1 MTAPRHSSR
10 AGSAAPSTPSRAG
23 RSKPSGGTSP
33 WSASTGRRCSTA
45 TCCASCTTTSRAT
58 NGSWNGST
66 TEHLDERCRSRASPA
81 GGRPPEARLMRAPYV
96 ELHCHS
102 NFSFLDGGSHPA
114 ELAARAAELEM
125 PALAITDRGGVY
137 GAVKFLQACRKLGV
151 KPLIGTA
158 LEVDG
163 QETVVIARN
172 LRGYSNLC
180 RLLSLAHADQPKGEA
195 RATLTRVAEHKGDLF
210 YLSATDDER
219 RLRELQEALG
229 NESVFSELHHHL
241 RPEDPWVLEGRA
253 SMAKR
258 CGAAVVATN
267 QVHYH
272 VPERRRLHDVLVAIR
287 HRTTLDGARPHL
299 FPNAEHH
306 LKAGDEMRPLFK
318 GHAEALAAP
327 WDIAQECA
335 VELDFRKVRFPGYP
349 VPAGETP
356 FSFLYKLCFEGVR
369 ERYRPITPE
378 VARRLQRELEVIEK
392 TGLAE
397 FFLINWDLMRFAR
410 EHGVPGQGRGSAADS
425 IVAYVLGITRV
436 DPIEHNLLFER
447 FLHEEMTSTPD
458 IDIDFSTK
466 HREQVIQYVYDK
478 YGWERTGMVCNV
490 VTFQPRMAI
499 RQVGKALGFSAELLD
514 RLAKGVDRWPA
525 PGEMLTPPG
534 NPTEGVEDSMTGAMP
549 PPADMRP
556 QSWQQFLELCRE
568 VIEFPR
574 HLSIHVGGMLVT
586 GEPLVDI
593 VPVEPATMEG
603 RRVVQF
609 NKDDVEDLGLIKV
622 DLLGLRTL
630 SVVAETLDLIQDT
643 TGTRPDLD
651 RLPLDDPKVFEMCSE
666 ADTIGVFQIESRAQ
680 MQTLPRTRPQSFND
694 LVVEVAIIR
703 PGPIQGNAVHP
714 YIRRKQGREPVIY
727 AHPLL
732 EPVLKDTLG
741 VILYQEQIIEIA
753 MRVAG
758 MTPSQADGFRRA
770 MTRHLN
776 RVEMSSLEGDF
787 INGCLANSVPREV
800 ADQLFAAVQ
809 GFAVYGFCRSHA
821 AAFARTTY
829 ETAWLKL
836 NYPVEFGCGL
846 LNHQPMGFYHP
857 SVLVEDLKR
866 HGVKVLPVDVNRSY
880 ARCLPEP
887 LALSPTKPQLAEGP
901 PSSTRPSLPRRPTEI
916 SVSVA
921 STQAVKAQA
930 AMTHAMRI
938 GLNYVRDLGED
949 GRNAIVAERRR
960 AGPYSSFDDFLNRLR
975 GGPIGPRAVRNLVMV
990 GAFDA
995 LRQPRRKLLWGW
1007 QERWHGHGLRRGLG
1021 TQAELRLNGTAP
1033 DLPAVDEFDA
1043 NQLEYRIS
1051 DLSTGHHLIHF
1062 CRDRL
1067 RAMGALESNQLP
1079 SIPDRH
1085 RVRVA
1090 GLVITRQAPSTAKK
1104 IRFFTLEDE
1113 FGQVNVTIKPDV
1125 YDRYRHI
1132 ANRQPILIIDGVMQ
1146 RQDGVWSVLAS
1157 HIEALRGVPRP
1168 QQRSHDYR

>member
-1 MTAPRHSSR
+1 MP
-10 AGSAAPSTPSRAG
+10 
-23 RSKPSGGTSP
+23 
-33 WSASTGRRCSTA
+33 
-45 TCCASCTTTSRAT
+45 
-58 NGSWNGST
+58 
-66 TEHLDERCRSRASPA
+66 
-81 GGRPPEARLMRAPYV
+81 APYV

-114 ELAARAAELEM
+114 ELAMRAAELEM

-137 GAVKFLQACRKLGV
+137 GAVRFLQASRKLGV
-151 KPLIGTA
+151 KPIIGSS

-163 QETVVIARN
+163 EELILIARN

-180 RLLSLAHADQPKGEA
+180 RLLSFAHADQPKGEA
-195 RATLTRVAEHKGDLF
+195 RTTLAKVAEHRGDLF
-210 YLSATDDER
+210 YLSATDREP

-229 NESVFSELHHHL
+229 KESIFSELHHHL
-241 RPEDPWVLEGRA
+241 RPEDPWVLEGRVA
-253 SMAKR
+253 MAKR
-258 CGAAVVATN
+258 CRSGMVATN
-267 QVHYH
+267 EVHYH
-272 VPERRRLHDVLVAIR
+272 VRERRRLHDVLVATR
-287 HRTTLDGARPHL
+287 HHATLEEARPHL
-299 FPNAEHH
+299 FPNSEHH
-306 LKAGDEMRPLFK
+306 LKGGDEMRPLFK
-318 GHAEALAAP
+318 GHEEALATP
-327 WDIAQECA
+327 WDIAQECD
-335 VELDFRKVRFPGYP
+335 VDLNFRKVRFPGYP

-369 ERYRPITPE
+369 ERYRPITPA
-378 VARRLQRELEVIEK
+378 VARRLQHELEVIEK

-436 DPIEHNLLFER
+436 DPIAHNLLFER

-458 IDIDFSTK
+458 IDIDFSTE
-466 HREQVIQYVYDK
+466 HREQVIQYVYEK

-514 RLAKGVDRWPA
+514 RLAKGVDRWF
-525 PGEMLTPPG
+525 
-534 NPTEGVEDSMTGAMP
+534 TEDVADSMMEAVP
-549 PPADMRP
+549 PPDMRP

-574 HLSIHVGGMLVT
+574 HLSIHNGGMLVT

-593 VPVEPATMEG
+593 APVEPAAMEG

-609 NKDDVEDLGLIKV
+609 NKDDVEDLGLIKM
-622 DLLGLRTL
+622 DMLGLRTL
-630 SVVAETLDLIQDT
+630 SVVAECLELIKDA

-651 RLPLDDPKVFEMCSE
+651 QLPLTDPKVFEMCGA

-680 MQTLPRTRPQSFND
+680 MQTLPRTRPQTFND

-714 YIRRKQGREPVIY
+714 YIRRKQGREEVTY

-732 EPVLKDTLG
+732 EPILKDTLG

-753 MRVAG
+753 MHVAG
-758 MTPSQADGFRRA
+758 MAPGRADGFRRA

-776 RVEMSSLEGDF
+776 RVEMSTLEDEFVG
-787 INGCLANSVPREV
+787 GCLANGVPREV

-821 AAFARTTY
+821 AAFARTSY

-836 NYPVEFGCGL
+836 HHPVEFGCGL
-846 LNHQPMGFYHP
+846 LNNQPMGFYHP

-866 HGVKVLPVDVNRSY
+866 HGVKVVPVDINRSDI
-880 ARCLPEP
+880 RCLPE
-887 LALSPTKPQLAEGP
+887 LVSPGP
-901 PSSTRPSLPRRPTEI
+901 SY
-916 SVSVA
+916 
-921 STQAVKAQA
+921 
-930 AMTHAMRI
+930 AMRI
-938 GLNYVRDLGED
+938 GFNYVRDLGEE
-949 GRNAIVAERRR
+949 GRKAIVDERTRGEDYR
-960 AGPYSSFDDFLNRLR
+960 SFDDFLNRLR

-990 GAFDA
+990 GAFDQ
-995 LRQPRRKLLWGW
+995 LGRPRRELLWGW
-1007 QERWHGHGLRRGLG
+1007 QERWHGQGLRRDIDK
-1021 TQAELRLNGTAP
+1021 QSELHLNGTAP
-1033 DLPAVDEFDA
+1033 ELPRIDEFDA

-1067 RAMGALESNQLP
+1067 REMGAIESNKLP
-1079 SIPDRH
+1079 AIADRQK
-1085 RVRVA
+1085 VRVA
-1090 GLVITRQAPSTAKK
+1090 GLVITRQAPMTAKK

-1125 YDRYRHI
+1125 YERYRQV
-1132 ANRQPILIIDGVMQ
+1132 ANRQPILVIDGVMQ
-1146 RQDGVWSVLAS
+1146 RQDGVHSVLAS
-1157 HIEALRGVPRP
+1157 HIQALQGIHPP
-1168 QQRSHDYR
+1168 KPRSHDYR

>member
-1 MTAPRHSSR
+1 MA
-10 AGSAAPSTPSRAG
+10 
-23 RSKPSGGTSP
+23 
-33 WSASTGRRCSTA
+33 
-45 TCCASCTTTSRAT
+45 
-58 NGSWNGST
+58 
-66 TEHLDERCRSRASPA
+66 
-81 GGRPPEARLMRAPYV
+81 APYV

-114 ELAARAAELEM
+114 ELAVRAAELEM

-137 GAVKFLQACRKLGV
+137 GVVRFMQACRKVGV
-151 KPLIGTA
+151 KPIVGSA

-163 QETVVIARN
+163 DELILIARN
-172 LRGYSNLC
+172 LKGYSNLC
-180 RLLSLAHADQPKGEA
+180 RLLSHAHLDLPKGEA
-195 RATLTRVAEHKGDLF
+195 RATLARVALHRGDLF
-210 YLSATDDER
+210 YLSPTDSEP

-229 NESVFSELHHHL
+229 KVNVFSELHHHL
-241 RPEDPWVLEGRA
+241 GPEDPWVLEGRA
-253 SMAKR
+253 AMARR
-258 CGAAVVATN
+258 CGAGIVATN

-272 VPERRRLHDVLVAIR
+272 TPLRRRLHDVLVAIR
-287 HRTTLDGARPHL
+287 HRATLEEARPHL
-299 FPNAEHH
+299 FPNAEHR
-306 LKAGDEMRPLFK
+306 LKGGDEMRPLFK
-318 GHAEALAAP
+318 RHGEALATP
-327 WDIAQECA
+327 WEIAQQCDLS
-335 VELDFRKVRFPGYP
+335 LDFRRVRFPGYP

-356 FSFLYKLCFEGVR
+356 FSYLYKLCFEGVR
-369 ERYRPITPE
+369 ARYRPITPE
-378 VARRLQRELEVIEK
+378 VARRLQKELDVIEK

-410 EHGVPGQGRGSAADS
+410 ENGIPGQGRGSAADS

-458 IDIDFSTK
+458 IDIDFSTA

-514 RLAKGVDRWPA
+514 RLAKGVDRWF
-525 PGEMLTPPG
+525 
-534 NPTEGVEDSMTGAMP
+534 TEDVEDSMTGAVP
-549 PPADMRP
+549 PPDMRP
-556 QSWQQFLELCRE
+556 QSWRQFLDLCRE
-568 VIEFPR
+568 VQDFPR
-574 HLSIHVGGMLVT
+574 HLSIHNGGMLVT

-609 NKDDVEDLGLIKV
+609 NKDDVEDLGLIKM
-622 DLLGLRTL
+622 DMLGLRTL
-630 SVVAETLDLIQDT
+630 SVVAEALELIRER
-643 TGTRPDLD
+643 TGARPDLD
-651 RLPLDDPKVFEMCSE
+651 QLPLRDPEVFAMCSA

-680 MQTLPRTRPQSFND
+680 MQTLPRTRPNTFND

-714 YIRRKQGREPVIY
+714 YIRRKQGREEVAY

-732 EPVLKDTLG
+732 EPILKDTLG
-741 VILYQEQIIEIA
+741 VILYQEQILEIA
-753 MRVAG
+753 MSVAG

-776 RVEMSSLEGDF
+776 RVEMGSLEGDF
-787 INGCLANSVPREV
+787 IQGCLAKQVPREV
-800 ADQLFAAVQ
+800 ADQLFAAVK
-809 GFAVYGFCRSHA
+809 GFAEYGFCRSHA
-821 AAFARTTY
+821 AAFARTAY

-836 NYPVEFGCGL
+836 NHPVEFGCGL
-846 LNHQPMGFYHP
+846 LNNQPMGFYHP

-866 HGVKVLPVDVNRSY
+866 HGLTVLPVDVNRSGV
-880 ARCLPEP
+880 RCLPEP
-887 LALSPTKPQLAEGP
+887 LTEG
-901 PSSTRPSLPRRPTEI
+901 SSSGPVDRPTL
-916 SVSVA
+916 A
-921 STQAVKAQA
+921 Y
-930 AMTHAMRI
+930 AMRV
-938 GLNYVRDLGED
+938 GFNYVRDLGEE
-949 GRNAIVAERRR
+949 GREAVVAERASR
-960 AGPYSSFDDFLNRLR
+960 PYASFDDFLNRLR
-975 GGPIGPRAVRNLVMV
+975 GGPIGPRGVRHLIMV
-990 GAFDA
+990 GAFDR
-995 LRQPRRKLLWGW
+995 LGRPRRDLLWGW
-1007 QERWHGHGLRRGLG
+1007 QERWHGHGLRQGIDRQSELGLD
-1021 TQAELRLNGTAP
+1021 ATAP
-1033 DLPAVDEFDA
+1033 ELPPVDDFDA

-1067 RAMGALESNQLP
+1067 RELGAIESNRLP
-1079 SIPDRH
+1079 SIGDRQ

-1125 YDRYRHI
+1125 YERHRQV
-1132 ANRQPILIIDGVMQ
+1132 ANRQPILVIDGVMQ
-1146 RQDGVWSVLAS
+1146 RQDGVHSVLAT
-1157 HIEALRGVPRP
+1157 HIQALMGVPRP
-1168 QQRSHDYR
+1168 RQRSHDYR

>member
-1 MTAPRHSSR
+1 M
-10 AGSAAPSTPSRAG
+10 
-23 RSKPSGGTSP
+23 
-33 WSASTGRRCSTA
+33 
-45 TCCASCTTTSRAT
+45 
-58 NGSWNGST
+58 N
-66 TEHLDERCRSRASPA
+66 
-81 GGRPPEARLMRAPYV
+81 PYV

-114 ELAARAAELEM
+114 ELAFRAADLGM

-137 GAVKFLQACRKLGV
+137 GAVRFLQACHKVGV
-151 KPLIGTA
+151 KALIGTT

-163 QETVVIARN
+163 EDVVMIARN

-195 RATLTRVAEHKGDLF
+195 RATLATVAENRGDLF
-210 YLSATDDER
+210 YLSATDDET
-219 RLRELQEALG
+219 RLRRFQEALG
-229 NESVFSELHHHL
+229 TDDVFSELHHHL
-241 RPEDPWVLEGRA
+241 RSEDPWVLEGRA
-253 SMAKR
+253 AMAKR
-258 CGAAVVATN
+258 CGARVVATN

-272 VPERRRLHDVLVAIR
+272 AGERRRLHDVMVAIR
-287 HRTTLDGARPHL
+287 HRATLDEARQHL
-299 FPNAEHH
+299 FPNAEHY
-306 LKAGDEMRPLFK
+306 LKSGEQMRRLFK
-318 GHAEALAAP
+318 GHEEALAAP
-327 WDIAQECA
+327 WEIAQQCDL
-335 VELDFRKVRFPGYP
+335 ELDFRKVRFPGYP

-356 FSFLYKLCFEGVR
+356 FSFLYKLCFEGLR
-369 ERYRPITPE
+369 DRYRPITPE
-378 VARRLQRELEVIEK
+378 SARRLQHELEVIEK

-447 FLHEEMTSTPD
+447 FLHEEMTSMPD
-458 IDIDFSTK
+458 IDIDFSTE
-466 HREQVIQYVYDK
+466 HREQVIQYIYDK

-499 RQVGKALGFSAELLD
+499 RQVGKALGFSNELLD
-514 RLAKGVDRWPA
+514 RLAKGVDRWF
-525 PGEMLTPPG
+525 
-534 NPTEGVEDSMTGAMP
+534 TEEVEDSMTGAVP
-549 PPADMRP
+549 PPEMRP
-556 QSWQQFLELCRE
+556 KSWQQFLELCRE
-568 VIEFPR
+568 VIDFPR
-574 HLSIHVGGMLVT
+574 HLSIHNGGMLVT

-603 RRVVQF
+603 RRVIQF
-609 NKDDVEDLGLIKV
+609 NKDDVEDLGLIKM
-622 DLLGLRTL
+622 DMLGLRTL
-630 SVVAETLDLIQDT
+630 SVIAEALELIKDRE
-643 TGTRPDLD
+643 GVRPDLD
-651 RLPLDDPKVFEMCSE
+651 QLALNDPKVFEMCSA

-680 MQTLPRTRPQSFND
+680 MQTLPRTRPNSFND

-714 YIRRKQGREPVIY
+714 YINRKRGREPVTY
-727 AHPLL
+727 PHPLL
-732 EPVLKDTLG
+732 ERILKDTLG

-753 MRVAG
+753 MTVGG
-758 MTPSQADGFRRA
+758 MTPSGADGFRRA

-776 RVEMSSLEGDF
+776 HVEMSSLEGVF
-787 INGCLANSVPREV
+787 IEGCLANGVTREV

-821 AAFARTTY
+821 AAFARTAY

-836 NYPVEFGCGL
+836 NHAVEFGCGL
-846 LNHQPMGFYHP
+846 LNNQPMGFYHP

-866 HGVKVLPVDVNRSY
+866 HGVKVLPVDVNRSDI
-880 ARCLPEP
+880 RCLPEP
-887 LALSPTKPQLAEGP
+887 IDAAAAAAAPLPLAG
-901 PSSTRPSLPRRPTEI
+901 PSLLLADSLPQPAHQDRTYSDFETVGTLP
-916 SVSVA
+916 
-921 STQAVKAQA
+921 VKAEY
-930 AMTHAMRI
+930 AMRV
-938 GLNYVRDLGED
+938 GFNYVRDLGED
-949 GRNAIVAERRR
+949 GRKAIVAERESGAYR
-960 AGPYSSFDDFLNRLR
+960 SFDDFVDRLR

-995 LRQPRRKLLWGW
+995 LGQPRRELLWGW
-1007 QERWHGHGLRRGLG
+1007 QERWHGHGLRRGI
-1021 TQAELRLNGTAP
+1021 QSQSELRLNGTAP
-1033 DLPAVDEFDA
+1033 ILPELDDFDV

-1067 RAMGALESNQLP
+1067 EALGALESNRLP
-1079 SIPDRH
+1079 AIPNGRK
-1085 RVRVA
+1085 VRVA

-1125 YDRYRHI
+1125 YDRYRQV
-1132 ANRQPILIIDGVMQ
+1132 ANRQPILVIDGVMQ

-1157 HIEALRGVPRP
+1157 HIQALEGVPRP
-1168 QQRSHDYR
+1168 TQRSHDYR

>member
-1 MTAPRHSSR
+1 MP
-10 AGSAAPSTPSRAG
+10 
-23 RSKPSGGTSP
+23 
-33 WSASTGRRCSTA
+33 
-45 TCCASCTTTSRAT
+45 
-58 NGSWNGST
+58 
-66 TEHLDERCRSRASPA
+66 
-81 GGRPPEARLMRAPYV
+81 APYV
-96 ELHCHS
+96 ELHSHS
-102 NFSFLDGGSHPA
+102 NFSFLDGGSHPY
-114 ELAARAAELEM
+114 ELAMRAAELEM

-137 GAVKFLQACRKLGV
+137 GAVRHLQACRKLGV
-151 KPLIGTA
+151 KPIIGA
-158 LEVDG
+158 SLEVDG
-163 QETVVIARN
+163 EELILIARN

-180 RLLSLAHADQPKGEA
+180 RLLTLAHADQPKGEA
-195 RATLTRVAEHKGDLF
+195 RTTLDTVAEHRGELF
-210 YLSATDDER
+210 YLSPTDREQR
-219 RLRELQEALG
+219 MRELQGALG
-229 NESVFSELHHHL
+229 KENVFSELHHHR
-241 RPEDPWVLEGRA
+241 RPEDEWVLEGRA
-253 SMAKR
+253 AMARR
-258 CGAAVVATN
+258 CGAGVAATN
-267 QVHYH
+267 EVHYH
-272 VPERRRLHDVLVAIR
+272 VAERRRLHDVLVAIR
-287 HRTTLDGARPHL
+287 HRATLDEARAHL
-299 FPNAEHH
+299 FPNSEHH
-306 LKAGDEMRPLFK
+306 LKGGADLRPHFH
-318 GHAEALAAP
+318 GHAEALATP
-327 WDIAQECA
+327 WEIAQECD
-335 VELDFRKVRFPGYP
+335 VDLDFRKVRFPGYP

-369 ERYRPITPE
+369 DRYRPITPA
-378 VARRLQRELEVIEK
+378 VAQRLQRELEVIEK

-458 IDIDFSTK
+458 IDIDFSTE
-466 HREQVIQYVYDK
+466 HREQVIQYIYEK
-478 YGWERTGMVCNV
+478 YGWERTGMVCNI

-514 RLAKGVDRWPA
+514 RLAKGVDRWF
-525 PGEMLTPPG
+525 
-534 NPTEGVEDSMTGAMP
+534 TEDVEDSMTGAVP
-549 PPADMRP
+549 PPDMRP

-574 HLSIHVGGMLVT
+574 HLSIHNGGMLVT

-593 VPVEPATMEG
+593 APVEPATMEG

-609 NKDDVEDLGLIKV
+609 NKDDVEDLGLIKM
-622 DLLGLRTL
+622 DMLGLRTL
-630 SVVAETLDLIQDT
+630 SVVAEALELIKDT

-651 RLPLDDPKVFEMCSE
+651 QLPLNDPAVFEMCGE

-680 MQTLPRTRPQSFND
+680 MQTLPRTRPKTFND

-714 YIRRKQGREPVIY
+714 YIRRKQGREEVTY

-732 EPVLKDTLG
+732 EPILKDTLG

-753 MRVAG
+753 MYVAG
-758 MTPSQADGFRRA
+758 MKPGRADGFRRA

-776 RVEMSSLEGDF
+776 RVEMSSLEDEF
-787 INGCLANSVPREV
+787 IGGCLANEVPREV

-821 AAFARTTY
+821 AAFARTSY
-829 ETAWLKL
+829 ETAWMKL
-836 NYPVEFGCGL
+836 HHPVEFGCGL
-846 LNHQPMGFYHP
+846 LNNQPMGFYHP

-866 HGVKVLPVDVNRSY
+866 HGLKALPVDINLSDI
-880 ARCLPEP
+880 RCLPE
-887 LALSPTKPQLAEGP
+887 ALPEVAPGQFPATAGTRGIQRDMYPASAGTRGGSGSASATPQLAGGP
-901 PSSTRPSLPRRPTEI
+901 PFGSRPLPRLPTES
-916 SVSVA
+916 SVLTE
-921 STQAVKAQA
+921 STLPVKARY
-930 AMTHAMRI
+930 AMRI
-938 GLNYVRDLGED
+938 GLNYVRDLGEE
-949 GRNAIVAERRR
+949 GRKAIVEDRDRG
-960 AGPYSSFDDFLNRLR
+960 GPYLSFDDFINRMR

-995 LRQPRRKLLWGW
+995 LGQPRRELLWGW
-1007 QERWHGHGLRRGLG
+1007 QERWHGKGLRRGIDK
-1021 TQAELRLNGTAP
+1021 QSELRLNGTAP
-1033 DLPAVDEFDA
+1033 SLPDVDDFDA

-1067 RAMGALESNQLP
+1067 AAMGALESNKLP
-1079 SIPDRH
+1079 AIANNKQ
-1085 RVRVA
+1085 VRVA

-1125 YDRYRHI
+1125 YDRYRQV

-1146 RQDGVWSVLAS
+1146 RQDGVHSVLAS
-1157 HIEALRGVPRP
+1157 HIQALEGAPRP
-1168 QQRSHDYR
+1168 AQRSHDYR

>member
-1 MTAPRHSSR
+1 M
-10 AGSAAPSTPSRAG
+10 
-23 RSKPSGGTSP
+23 
-33 WSASTGRRCSTA
+33 
-45 TCCASCTTTSRAT
+45 
-58 NGSWNGST
+58 N
-66 TEHLDERCRSRASPA
+66 
-81 GGRPPEARLMRAPYV
+81 PYV

-102 NFSFLDGGSHPA
+102 NFSFLDGGSHPF
-114 ELAARAAELEM
+114 ELAARAAQLEM

-163 QETVVIARN
+163 EEVVMIASN
-172 LRGYSNLC
+172 LSGYSNLC
-180 RLLSLAHADQPKGEA
+180 RLLSFAHTDQPKGEA
-195 RATLTRVAEHKGDLF
+195 RATLAKVAEHQGNLF
-210 YLSATDDER
+210 YLSATDDEK
-219 RLRELQEALG
+219 RLRDMQEALG
-229 NESVFSELHHHL
+229 KENVFSELHHH
-241 RPEDPWVLEGRA
+241 RCPEDQWVLEGRA
-253 SMAKR
+253 AMAKR
-258 CGAAVVATN
+258 CGAALVATN
-267 QVHYH
+267 EVHYH

-287 HRTTLDGARPHL
+287 HRATLESAREHL
-299 FPNAEHH
+299 FPNSEHH
-306 LKAGDEMRPLFK
+306 LKGGADMRPLFK
-318 GHAEALAAP
+318 GHAQALATP
-327 WDIAQECA
+327 WEIAQQCD
-335 VELDFRKVRFPGYP
+335 VDLDFRKVRFPGYP
-349 VPAGETP
+349 VPGGETP

-369 ERYRPITPE
+369 ERYRPITVE
-378 VARRLQRELEVIEK
+378 VTRRLQRELEVIEK

-458 IDIDFSTK
+458 IDIDFSTA
-466 HREQVIQYVYDK
+466 HREQVIQYIYDK

-514 RLAKGVDRWPA
+514 RLAKGVDRWF
-525 PGEMLTPPG
+525 
-534 NPTEGVEDSMTGAMP
+534 TEDVADSMLDAVP
-549 PPADMRP
+549 PPEMRP

-574 HLSIHVGGMLVT
+574 HLSIHNGGMLVT
-586 GEPLVDI
+586 GEPLVEI

-609 NKDDVEDLGLIKV
+609 NKDDVEDLGLIKM
-622 DLLGLRTL
+622 DMLGLRTL
-630 SVVAETLDLIQDT
+630 SVVAECLDLIKDA
-643 TGTRPDLD
+643 TGVRPDLD
-651 RLPLDDPKVFEMCSE
+651 QLPLSDPKVFEMCGE

-680 MQTLPRTRPQSFND
+680 MQTLPRTRPQTFND

-714 YIRRKQGREPVIY
+714 YIRRKQGREVVTY

-732 EPVLKDTLG
+732 EPILKDTLG

-753 MRVAG
+753 MHVAG
-758 MTPSQADGFRRA
+758 MTPSGADGFRRA

-776 RVEMSSLEGDF
+776 HVEMSSLEGDF
-787 INGCLANSVPREV
+787 ISGCLANGVPREV

-821 AAFARTTY
+821 AAFARTSY

-836 NYPVEFGCGL
+836 NHAVEFGCGL
-846 LNHQPMGFYHP
+846 LNNQPMGFYHP

-866 HGVKVLPVDVNRSY
+866 HGVTVLPVDVNRSDV
-880 ARCLPEP
+880 RCLPELLP
-887 LALSPTKPQLAEGP
+887 AGSAKARFTEDPS
-901 PSSTRPSLPRRPTEI
+901 SSTRPTFPRRPTDT
-916 SVSVA
+916 SVSMP
-921 STQAVKAQA
+921 SNQPVKT
-930 AMTHAMRI
+930 MTHAMRV
-938 GLNYVRDLGED
+938 GFNYVRDLGEE
-949 GRNAIVAERRR
+949 GRKAIVDERAHR
-960 AGPYSSFDDFLNRLR
+960 PYTSFDDFLHRLR
-975 GGPIGPRAVRNLVMV
+975 GAPVGPRAVRNLVMV

-995 LRQPRRKLLWGW
+995 LGQPRRELLWGW
-1007 QERWHGHGLRRGLG
+1007 QERWHGQGLRKGIE
-1021 TQAELRLNGTAP
+1021 QQSELRLNGTAP
-1033 DLPAVDEFDA
+1033 ALPDIDAFDA

-1067 RAMGALESNQLP
+1067 KQMGALESHQLAAVP
-1079 SIPDRH
+1079 NNRH
-1085 RVRVA
+1085 VRVA

-1113 FGQVNVTIKPDV
+1113 FGQVNVTIKPEV
-1125 YDRYRHI
+1125 YERYRQV
-1132 ANRQPILIIDGVMQ
+1132 ANRQPILVIDGVMQ
-1146 RQDGVWSVLAS
+1146 RNDGVYSVLAS
-1157 HIEALRGVPRP
+1157 HIEALEGVPRP
-1168 QQRSHDYR
+1168 PQKSHDYR

>member
-1 MTAPRHSSR
+1 MS
-10 AGSAAPSTPSRAG
+10 
-23 RSKPSGGTSP
+23 
-33 WSASTGRRCSTA
+33 
-45 TCCASCTTTSRAT
+45 
-58 NGSWNGST
+58 
-66 TEHLDERCRSRASPA
+66 
-81 GGRPPEARLMRAPYV
+81 PYV

-114 ELAARAAELEM
+114 ELAMRAAELEM
-125 PALAITDRGGVY
+125 PALAITDHGGVY
-137 GAVKFLQACRKLGV
+137 GAVKFMQACRKVGV
-151 KPLIGTA
+151 KPIIGTA

-163 QETVVIARN
+163 QEIVMIARN

-180 RLLSLAHADQPKGEA
+180 RLISLSHIDQPKGEA
-195 RATLTRVAEHKGDLF
+195 RATLAKVADHRGDLF
-210 YLSATDDER
+210 YLSATDDEASLR
-219 RLRELQEALG
+219 RLQEALG
-229 NESVFSELHHHL
+229 KENVFSELNHHL
-241 RPEDPWVLEGRA
+241 RPEDSWVLEGRA
-253 SMAKR
+253 AMAKR
-258 CGAAVVATN
+258 CGAPAVATN

-272 VPERRRLHDVLVAIR
+272 VRERRRLHDVLVAIR
-287 HRTTLDGARPHL
+287 HRATLDEARHHL
-299 FPNAEHH
+299 FPNAEHCI
-306 LKAGDEMRPLFK
+306 KGGDELRPLFK
-318 GHAEALAAP
+318 GHSAAFTTP
-327 WDIAQECA
+327 WDIAQECDL
-335 VELDFRKVRFPGYP
+335 ELDFRKVRFPGYP

-356 FSFLYKLCFEGVR
+356 FSYLYKLCFEGVR

-410 EHGVPGQGRGSAADS
+410 ENGVPGQGRGSAADS

-458 IDIDFSTK
+458 IDIDFSTE

-514 RLAKGVDRWPA
+514 RLAKGVDRWF
-525 PGEMLTPPG
+525 
-534 NPTEGVEDSMTGAMP
+534 TEDVEDSMTGAVP
-549 PPADMRP
+549 PPDMRP

-568 VIEFPR
+568 VQNFPR
-574 HLSIHVGGMLVT
+574 HLSIHNGGMLVT

-593 VPVEPATMEG
+593 VPVEPATMEA

-609 NKDDVEDLGLIKV
+609 NKDDVEDLGLIKM
-622 DLLGLRTL
+622 DMLGLRTL
-630 SVVAETLDLIQDT
+630 SVVAEALELIRDA

-651 RLPLDDPKVFEMCSE
+651 QLPLNDRKVFEMCSA

-680 MQTLPRTRPQSFND
+680 MQTLPRTRPKDFND

-714 YIRRKQGREPVIY
+714 YINRKQGREPVTY
-727 AHPLL
+727 PHPLL
-732 EPVLKDTLG
+732 EPILKDTLG

-753 MRVAG
+753 MSVAG

-787 INGCLANSVPREV
+787 IDGCLANEVPREV

-821 AAFARTTY
+821 AAFARTAY

-836 NYPVEFGCGL
+836 NHAVEFGCGL
-846 LNHQPMGFYHP
+846 LNNQPMGFYHP

-866 HGVKVLPVDVNRSY
+866 HGVTVLPVEVNKSDV
-880 ARCLPEP
+880 RCLPEP
-887 LALSPTKPQLAEGP
+887 LAPASPVVPHLAAGP
-901 PSSTRPSLPRRPTEI
+901 PSSTEPILPHRPTSPSL
-916 SVSVA
+916 
-921 STQAVKAQA
+921 STTSTPPVNAIPAP
-930 AMTHAMRI
+930 THAMRI
-938 GLNYVRDLGED
+938 GFNYVRDLGEE
-949 GRNAIVAERRR
+949 GRKAIVVERSR
-960 AGPYSSFDDFLNRLR
+960 AGHYRSLDDFLDRLR
-975 GGPIGPRAVRNLVMV
+975 GQPIGPRAVRNLVMV

-995 LRQPRRKLLWGW
+995 LGQTRRELLWGW
-1007 QERWHGHGLRRGLG
+1007 QERWHGHGLRRGI
-1021 TQAELRLNGTAP
+1021 QSQSELRLNGTAP
-1033 DLPAVDEFDA
+1033 GLPELDDFDI

-1062 CRDRL
+1062 CRERL
-1067 RAMGALESNQLP
+1067 TQFGALESNKLP
-1079 SIPDRH
+1079 KVPNGI

-1125 YDRYRHI
+1125 YERHRQV

-1146 RQDGVWSVLAS
+1146 RQDGVWSVLAT
-1157 HIEALRGVPRP
+1157 HIQALDGVPRP
-1168 QQRSHDYR
+1168 AQRSHDYR

>member
-1 MTAPRHSSR
+1 V
-10 AGSAAPSTPSRAG
+10 
-23 RSKPSGGTSP
+23 
-33 WSASTGRRCSTA
+33 
-45 TCCASCTTTSRAT
+45 
-58 NGSWNGST
+58 N
-66 TEHLDERCRSRASPA
+66 
-81 GGRPPEARLMRAPYV
+81 PYV

-114 ELAARAAELEM
+114 ELAMRAAELEM

-137 GAVKFLQACRKLGV
+137 GAVRFLQACRKLGV
-151 KPLIGTA
+151 KPVIGTA

-163 QETVVIARN
+163 EEVIILARN

-180 RLLSLAHADQPKGEA
+180 RLLSFAHADQPKGEA
-195 RATLTRVAEHKGDLF
+195 RATLATVTEQRGDLF

-219 RLRELQEALG
+219 RLREMQEALG
-229 NESVFSELHHHL
+229 RENVFSELHHHL
-241 RPEDPWVLEGRA
+241 GPEDSWVLEGRA
-253 SMAKR
+253 AMARR
-258 CGAAVVATN
+258 CGAALVATN
-267 QVHYH
+267 EVHYH
-272 VPERRRLHDVLVAIR
+272 VAERRRLYDVLVAIR
-287 HRTTLDGARPHL
+287 HRATLESARPHL
-299 FPNAEHH
+299 FPNSEHH
-306 LKAGDEMRPLFK
+306 LKGGEAMRPLFK
-318 GHAEALAAP
+318 GHEEALTTP
-327 WDIAQECA
+327 WDIARECD
-335 VELDFRKVRFPGYP
+335 LDLNFRGVRFPGYP
-349 VPAGETP
+349 VPDGETP

-378 VARRLQRELEVIEK
+378 VARRLQRELEVIQK

-458 IDIDFSTK
+458 IDIDFSTE

-514 RLAKGVDRWPA
+514 RLAKGVDRWF
-525 PGEMLTPPG
+525 
-534 NPTEGVEDSMTGAMP
+534 TEDIADSMLDAVP
-549 PPADMRP
+549 PPDMRP
-556 QSWQQFLELCRE
+556 QSWQHFLELCRE

-574 HLSIHVGGMLVT
+574 HLSIHNGGMLVT
-586 GEPLVDI
+586 GEPLVEI
-593 VPVEPATMEG
+593 APVEPATMEG

-609 NKDDVEDLGLIKV
+609 NKDDVEDLGLIKM
-622 DLLGLRTL
+622 DMLGLRTL
-630 SVVAETLDLIQDT
+630 SVVAEALELIKDA
-643 TGTRPDLD
+643 TGIRPDLD
-651 RLPLDDPKVFEMCSE
+651 QLQLTDPKVFEMCGA

-714 YIRRKQGREPVIY
+714 YIRRKQGRESVTY

-732 EPVLKDTLG
+732 EPILKDTLG

-753 MRVAG
+753 MYVAG
-758 MTPSQADGFRRA
+758 MTPSGADGFRRA

-787 INGCLANSVPREV
+787 ISGCLGNGVPRDV

-821 AAFARTTY
+821 AAFARTSY

-836 NYPVEFGCGL
+836 NHAVEFGCGL
-846 LNHQPMGFYHP
+846 LNNQPMGFYHP

-866 HGVKVLPVDVNRSY
+866 HGVTVLPVDVNRSDV
-880 ARCLPEP
+880 RCLPEP
-887 LALSPTKPQLAEGP
+887 LPAKPYLSEGP
-901 PSSTRPSLPRRPTEI
+901 PSSTRPALPRRPTDT
-916 SVSVA
+916 SVSMA
-921 STQAVKAQA
+921 STQPVK

-938 GLNYVRDLGED
+938 GFNYVRDLGED
-949 GRNAIVAERRR
+949 GRKAIVEERTR
-960 AGPYSSFDDFLNRLR
+960 GPYTSFDDFLHRLR
-975 GGPIGPRAVRNLVMV
+975 GAPVGPRAVRNLVMV
-990 GAFDA
+990 GGFDA
-995 LRQPRRKLLWGW
+995 LGQPRRELLWGW
-1007 QERWHGHGLRRGLG
+1007 QERWHGHGLHQGIAK
-1021 TQAELRLNGTAP
+1021 QSELRLNGTAP
-1033 DLPAVDEFDA
+1033 ALPEIDEFDA

-1062 CRDRL
+1062 CRERL
-1067 RAMGALESNQLP
+1067 QKLGALESNKLADIRNNQK
-1079 SIPDRH
+1079 
-1085 RVRVA
+1085 VRIA
-1090 GLVITRQAPSTAKK
+1090 GLVITRQAPSTAKR

-1125 YDRYRHI
+1125 YERYRQV
-1132 ANRQPILIIDGVMQ
+1132 ANRQPILVIDGVMQ
-1146 RQDGVWSVLAS
+1146 RNDGVYSVLAS
-1157 HIEALRGVPRP
+1157 RIEALHGVPRP
-1168 QQRSHDYR
+1168 QQKSHDYR

>member
-1 MTAPRHSSR
+1 V
-10 AGSAAPSTPSRAG
+10 
-23 RSKPSGGTSP
+23 
-33 WSASTGRRCSTA
+33 
-45 TCCASCTTTSRAT
+45 
-58 NGSWNGST
+58 N
-66 TEHLDERCRSRASPA
+66 
-81 GGRPPEARLMRAPYV
+81 PYV

-102 NFSFLDGGSHPA
+102 NFSFLDSGSHPF
-114 ELAARAAELEM
+114 ELAAQAAELEM

-137 GAVKFLQACRKLGV
+137 GAVKFIQACRKLGV
-151 KPLIGTA
+151 KPIIGTA
-158 LEVDG
+158 LEIDG
-163 QETVVIARN
+163 QEVVMIARN

-180 RLLSLAHADQPKGEA
+180 RLLSFAHADQPKGEA
-195 RATLTRVAEHKGDLF
+195 RATIAQVAEHRGDLF
-210 YLSATDDER
+210 YLSATDDEQ
-219 RLRELQEALG
+219 RLRSLQEALG
-229 NESVFSELHHHL
+229 KENVFSELHNHL
-241 RPEDPWVLEGRA
+241 CPEDQWVLEGRA
-253 SMAKR
+253 VMAKR
-258 CGAAVVATN
+258 CGSAVVATN
-267 QVHYH
+267 EVHYH
-272 VPERRRLHDVLVAIR
+272 VPQRRRLHDVLVAIR
-287 HRTTLDGARPHL
+287 HRATLESAREHL
-299 FPNAEHH
+299 FPNSEHQ
-306 LKAGDEMRPLFK
+306 LKGGADMRPLFK
-318 GHAEALAAP
+318 GHAEALATP
-327 WDIAQECA
+327 WDIAQECD
-335 VELDFRKVRFPGYP
+335 VDLDFRKVRFPGYP

-369 ERYRPITPE
+369 ERYRPITVE
-378 VARRLQRELEVIEK
+378 VTRRLQRELEVIEK

-458 IDIDFSTK
+458 IDIDFSTE
-466 HREQVIQYVYDK
+466 HREQVIQYIYDK

-514 RLAKGVDRWPA
+514 RLAKGVDRWF
-525 PGEMLTPPG
+525 
-534 NPTEGVEDSMTGAMP
+534 TEDVADSMLDAVP
-549 PPADMRP
+549 PPEMRP

-574 HLSIHVGGMLVT
+574 HLSIHNGGMLVT
-586 GEPLVDI
+586 GEPLVEI

-609 NKDDVEDLGLIKV
+609 NKDDVEDLGLIKM
-622 DLLGLRTL
+622 DMLGLRTL
-630 SVVAETLDLIQDT
+630 SVVAECLELIKDA
-643 TGTRPDLD
+643 TGVRPDLD
-651 RLPLDDPKVFEMCSE
+651 QLPLSDPKVFEMCGE

-680 MQTLPRTRPQSFND
+680 MQTLPRTRPRTFND

-714 YIRRKQGREPVIY
+714 YIRRKQGRETVTY

-732 EPVLKDTLG
+732 EPILKDTLG

-753 MRVAG
+753 MHVAG
-758 MTPSQADGFRRA
+758 MTPSGADGFRRA

-776 RVEMSSLEGDF
+776 HVEMSSLEGDF
-787 INGCLANSVPREV
+787 ISGCLANEVPREV

-821 AAFARTTY
+821 AAFARTAY

-836 NYPVEFGCGL
+836 KHPVEFGCGL
-846 LNHQPMGFYHP
+846 LNNQPMGFYHP

-866 HGVKVLPVDVNRSY
+866 HGVTVLPVDVNRSDV
-880 ARCLPEP
+880 RCLPEP
-887 LALSPTKPQLAEGP
+887 LTESALSASAGSGGFGFAGMHASAGSDGFPRQAHHFVGP
-901 PSSTRPSLPRRPTEI
+901 PSSRPALPRRPTDS
-916 SVSVA
+916 SVSSP
-921 STQAVKAQA
+921 STQPVKAL
-930 AMTHAMRI
+930 THAMRV
-938 GLNYVRDLGED
+938 GFNYVRDLGEE
-949 GRNAIVAERRR
+949 GRRAIVAERAHR
-960 AGPYSSFDDFLNRLR
+960 PYTSFDDFLHRLR
-975 GGPIGPRAVRNLVMV
+975 GAPVGPRAVRNLVMV

-995 LRQPRRKLLWGW
+995 LGQPRRELLWGW
-1007 QERWHGHGLRRGLG
+1007 QERWHGQGLRKGIE
-1021 TQAELRLNGTAP
+1021 QQSELRLNGTAP
-1033 DLPAVDEFDA
+1033 VLPDIDAFDA

-1062 CRDRL
+1062 CRERL
-1067 RAMGALESNQLP
+1067 QQMGALESNKLAA
-1079 SIPDRH
+1079 IPNNRK
-1085 RVRVA
+1085 VRVA

-1125 YDRYRHI
+1125 YERYRQV
-1132 ANRQPILIIDGVMQ
+1132 ANRQPILVIDGVMQ
-1146 RQDGVWSVLAS
+1146 RNDGVYSVLAS
-1157 HIEALRGVPRP
+1157 HIEALQGVPRP
-1168 QQRSHDYR
+1168 PQKSHDYR

>member
-1 MTAPRHSSR
+1 M
-10 AGSAAPSTPSRAG
+10 
-23 RSKPSGGTSP
+23 
-33 WSASTGRRCSTA
+33 
-45 TCCASCTTTSRAT
+45 
-58 NGSWNGST
+58 N
-66 TEHLDERCRSRASPA
+66 
-81 GGRPPEARLMRAPYV
+81 PYI

-102 NFSFLDGGSHPA
+102 NFSFLDGGSHPY

-137 GAVKFLQACRKLGV
+137 GAVRFLQACRKLGV
-151 KPLIGTA
+151 KPIIGTA

-163 QETVVIARN
+163 QEVVMIARN
-172 LRGYSNLC
+172 LSGYSNLC
-180 RLLSLAHADQPKGEA
+180 RLLSFAHADQPKGEA
-195 RATLTRVAEHKGDLF
+195 RASIAKVAEHRGDLF

-229 NESVFSELHHHL
+229 KESVFSELHHHL
-241 RPEDPWVLEGRA
+241 CPEDQWVLEGRA
-253 SMAKR
+253 AMAKR

-267 QVHYH
+267 EVHYH

-287 HRTTLDGARPHL
+287 HRATLESARPHL
-299 FPNAEHH
+299 FPNSEHH
-306 LKAGDEMRPLFK
+306 LKGGADMRPLFK
-318 GHAEALAAP
+318 GHAEALATP
-327 WDIAQECA
+327 WDIARECD
-335 VELDFRKVRFPGYP
+335 VDLDFRKVRFPGYP

-378 VARRLQRELEVIEK
+378 VARRLQRELDVIEK

-458 IDIDFSTK
+458 IDIDFSTA
-466 HREQVIQYVYDK
+466 HREQVIQYIYDK

-514 RLAKGVDRWPA
+514 RLAKGVDRWF
-525 PGEMLTPPG
+525 
-534 NPTEGVEDSMTGAMP
+534 TEDVADSMLDAVP
-549 PPADMRP
+549 PPDMRP

-574 HLSIHVGGMLVT
+574 HLSIHNGGMLVT
-586 GEPLVDI
+586 GEPLVEI

-609 NKDDVEDLGLIKV
+609 NKDDVEDLGLIKM
-622 DLLGLRTL
+622 DMLGLRTL
-630 SVVAETLDLIQDT
+630 SVVAECLELIKDK

-651 RLPLDDPKVFEMCSE
+651 QLALNDPKVFEMCSA

-680 MQTLPRTRPQSFND
+680 MQTLPRTRPDTFND

-714 YIRRKQGREPVIY
+714 YIRRKQGREMVTY

-732 EPVLKDTLG
+732 EPILKDTLG

-753 MRVAG
+753 MHVAG
-758 MTPSQADGFRRA
+758 MTPSGADGFRRA

-787 INGCLANSVPREV
+787 INGCLANEVPREV

-821 AAFARTTY
+821 AAFARTSY

-836 NYPVEFGCGL
+836 NHAVEFGCGL
-846 LNHQPMGFYHP
+846 LNNQPMGFYHP

-866 HGVKVLPVDVNRSY
+866 HGVTVLPVDVNRS
-880 ARCLPEP
+880 AVRCLPEP
-887 LALSPTKPQLAEGP
+887 LPPTQQNRDLPLG
-901 PSSTRPSLPRRPTEI
+901 PSLLSDSLPQPALLPTSYSELETT
-916 SVSVA
+916 
-921 STQAVKAQA
+921 STQPVKT
-930 AMTHAMRI
+930 MTHAMRV
-938 GLNYVRDLGED
+938 GFNYVRDLGEE
-949 GRNAIVAERRR
+949 GRKAIVDERTQR
-960 AGPYSSFDDFLNRLR
+960 PYTSFDDFLHRLR
-975 GGPIGPRAVRNLVMV
+975 GAPVGPRAVRNLVMV

-995 LRQPRRKLLWGW
+995 LGQPRRELLWGW
-1007 QERWHGHGLRRGLG
+1007 QERWHGHGLRKGIE
-1021 TQAELRLNGTAP
+1021 TQSELRLNGTAP
-1033 DLPAVDEFDA
+1033 DLPTIDAFDA

-1062 CRDRL
+1062 CRERL
-1067 RAMGALESNQLP
+1067 QQMGALESNKLAA
-1079 SIPDRH
+1079 IANNRK
-1085 RVRVA
+1085 VRVA

-1125 YDRYRHI
+1125 YDRYRQV
-1132 ANRQPILIIDGVMQ
+1132 ANRQPILVIDGVMQ
-1146 RQDGVWSVLAS
+1146 RNDGVYSVLAS
-1157 HIEALRGVPRP
+1157 HIEALQGVPRP
-1168 QQRSHDYR
+1168 PQKSHDYR

>member
-1 MTAPRHSSR
+1 MP
-10 AGSAAPSTPSRAG
+10 
-23 RSKPSGGTSP
+23 
-33 WSASTGRRCSTA
+33 
-45 TCCASCTTTSRAT
+45 
-58 NGSWNGST
+58 
-66 TEHLDERCRSRASPA
+66 
-81 GGRPPEARLMRAPYV
+81 APYV
-96 ELHCHS
+96 ELHSHS
-102 NFSFLDGGSHPA
+102 NFSFLDGGSHPY
-114 ELAARAAELEM
+114 ELAMRAAELEM

-137 GAVKFLQACRKLGV
+137 GAVRHLQACRKLGV
-151 KPLIGTA
+151 KPIIGTS

-163 QETVVIARN
+163 EELILIARD

-180 RLLSLAHADQPKGEA
+180 RLLTLAHADQPKGEA
-195 RATLTRVAEHKGDLF
+195 RTTLDTVAEHRGELF
-210 YLSATDDER
+210 YLSPTDREQR
-219 RLRELQEALG
+219 MRELQGALG
-229 NESVFSELHHHL
+229 KENVFSELHHHR
-241 RPEDPWVLEGRA
+241 RPEDEWVLEGRA
-253 SMAKR
+253 AMARR
-258 CGAAVVATN
+258 CGAGVVATN
-267 QVHYH
+267 EVHYH
-272 VPERRRLHDVLVAIR
+272 VAERRRLHDVLVAIR
-287 HRTTLDGARPHL
+287 HRATLDEARAHL
-299 FPNAEHH
+299 FPNSEHH
-306 LKAGDEMRPLFK
+306 LKGGADLRPHFH
-318 GHAEALAAP
+318 GHAEALATP
-327 WDIAQECA
+327 WEIAQECD
-335 VELDFRKVRFPGYP
+335 VDLDFRKVRFPGYP

-369 ERYRPITPE
+369 DRYRPITPA
-378 VARRLQRELEVIEK
+378 VAQRLQRELEVIEK

-458 IDIDFSTK
+458 IDIDFSTE
-466 HREQVIQYVYDK
+466 HREQVIQYIYEK
-478 YGWERTGMVCNV
+478 YGWERTGMVCNI

-514 RLAKGVDRWPA
+514 RLAKGVDRWF
-525 PGEMLTPPG
+525 
-534 NPTEGVEDSMTGAMP
+534 TEDVEDSMTGAVP
-549 PPADMRP
+549 PPDMRP

-574 HLSIHVGGMLVT
+574 HLSIHNGGMLVT

-593 VPVEPATMEG
+593 APVEPATMEG

-609 NKDDVEDLGLIKV
+609 NKDDVEDLGLIKM
-622 DLLGLRTL
+622 DMLGLRTL
-630 SVVAETLDLIQDT
+630 SVVAEALELIKDT

-651 RLPLDDPKVFEMCSE
+651 QLPLNDPAVFEMCGE

-680 MQTLPRTRPQSFND
+680 MQTLPRTRPKTFND

-714 YIRRKQGREPVIY
+714 YIRRKQGREEVTY

-732 EPVLKDTLG
+732 EPILKDTLG

-753 MRVAG
+753 MYVAG
-758 MTPSQADGFRRA
+758 MKPGRADGFRRA

-776 RVEMSSLEGDF
+776 RVEMSSLEDEF
-787 INGCLANSVPREV
+787 IGGCLANEVPREV

-821 AAFARTTY
+821 AAFARTSY
-829 ETAWLKL
+829 ETAWMKL
-836 NYPVEFGCGL
+836 HHPVEFGCGL
-846 LNHQPMGFYHP
+846 LNNQPMGFYHP

-866 HGVKVLPVDVNRSY
+866 HGLKALPVDINLSDI
-880 ARCLPEP
+880 RCLPE
-887 LALSPTKPQLAEGP
+887 ALPEVAPGQFPATAGTRGIQRDMYPASAGTRGGSGSASATPQLAGGP
-901 PSSTRPSLPRRPTEI
+901 PFGSRPLPRLPTES
-916 SVSVA
+916 SVLTE
-921 STQAVKAQA
+921 STLPVKARY
-930 AMTHAMRI
+930 AMRI
-938 GLNYVRDLGED
+938 GLNYVRDLGEE
-949 GRNAIVAERRR
+949 GRKAIVEDRDRG
-960 AGPYSSFDDFLNRLR
+960 GPYLSFDDFINRMR

-995 LRQPRRKLLWGW
+995 LGQPRRELLWGW
-1007 QERWHGHGLRRGLG
+1007 QERWHGKGLRRGIDK
-1021 TQAELRLNGTAP
+1021 QSELRLNGTAP
-1033 DLPAVDEFDA
+1033 SLPDVDDFDA

-1067 RAMGALESNQLP
+1067 AAMGALESNKLP
-1079 SIPDRH
+1079 AIANNKQ
-1085 RVRVA
+1085 VRVA

-1125 YDRYRHI
+1125 YDRYRQV

-1146 RQDGVWSVLAS
+1146 RQDGVHSVLAS
-1157 HIEALRGVPRP
+1157 HIQALEGVPRP
-1168 QQRSHDYR
+1168 AQRSHDYR

>member
-1 MTAPRHSSR
+1 M
-10 AGSAAPSTPSRAG
+10 
-23 RSKPSGGTSP
+23 
-33 WSASTGRRCSTA
+33 
-45 TCCASCTTTSRAT
+45 
-58 NGSWNGST
+58 N
-66 TEHLDERCRSRASPA
+66 
-81 GGRPPEARLMRAPYV
+81 PYV

-102 NFSFLDGGSHPA
+102 NFSFLDGGSHPF
-114 ELAARAAELEM
+114 ELAAQAAELEM

-151 KPLIGTA
+151 KPIIGTA

-163 QETVVIARN
+163 EEVVMIARN

-180 RLLSLAHADQPKGEA
+180 RLLSFAHADQPKGEA
-195 RATLTRVAEHKGDLF
+195 RATIAQVAEHRSDLF

-219 RLRELQEALG
+219 RLRSLQEALG
-229 NESVFSELHHHL
+229 RENVFSELHHHL
-241 RPEDPWVLEGRA
+241 GPADQWVLEGRA
-253 SMAKR
+253 AMARR
-258 CGAAVVATN
+258 CGAPVVATN
-267 QVHYH
+267 EVHYH

-287 HRTTLDGARPHL
+287 HRATLETARPHL
-299 FPNAEHH
+299 FHNSEHH
-306 LKAGDEMRPLFK
+306 LKGGEAMRPLFK
-318 GHAEALAAP
+318 GHAEALATP
-327 WDIAQECA
+327 WDIAQECD
-335 VELDFRKVRFPGYP
+335 VDLNFRGVRFPGYP

-369 ERYRPITPE
+369 ERYRPITPD

-425 IVAYVLGITRV
+425 IVAYALGITRV

-458 IDIDFSTK
+458 IDIDFSTE
-466 HREQVIQYVYDK
+466 HREQVIQYIYDK

-514 RLAKGVDRWPA
+514 RLAKGVDRWF
-525 PGEMLTPPG
+525 
-534 NPTEGVEDSMTGAMP
+534 TEDVADSMLDAVP
-549 PPADMRP
+549 PPEMRP

-574 HLSIHVGGMLVT
+574 HLSIHNGGMLVT
-586 GEPLVDI
+586 GEPLVEI

-609 NKDDVEDLGLIKV
+609 NKDDVEDLGLIKM
-622 DLLGLRTL
+622 DMLGLRTL
-630 SVVAETLDLIQDT
+630 SVVAETLELIKDK
-643 TGTRPDLD
+643 TGVRPDLD
-651 RLPLDDPKVFEMCSE
+651 QLPLNDPTVFEMCSA

-714 YIRRKQGREPVIY
+714 YIRRKQGREPVTY

-732 EPVLKDTLG
+732 EPILRDTLG

-753 MRVAG
+753 MYVAG
-758 MTPSQADGFRRA
+758 MTPSGADGFRRA

-787 INGCLANSVPREV
+787 INGCLANGVPREV

-821 AAFARTTY
+821 AAFARTSY
-829 ETAWLKL
+829 ETSWLKL
-836 NYPVEFGCGL
+836 NHAVEFGCGL
-846 LNHQPMGFYHP
+846 LNNQPMGFYHP

-866 HGVKVLPVDVNRSY
+866 HGVTVLPVDVNRSD
-880 ARCLPEP
+880 ARCLPELLPPALAMASSPP
-887 LALSPTKPQLAEGP
+887 LPAPAGLVQARNTREPAHQANEPQVHLTEGP
-901 PSSTRPSLPRRPTEI
+901 PSSTGPTLPRRPTDS
-916 SVSVA
+916 SVSMP
-921 STQAVKAQA
+921 STQPVN
-930 AMTHAMRI
+930 AMTHAMRV
-938 GLNYVRDLGED
+938 GFNYVRDLGED
-949 GRNAIVAERRR
+949 GRKAIVGERVRG
-960 AGPYSSFDDFLNRLR
+960 GPYTSFDDFLHRLR
-975 GGPIGPRAVRNLVMV
+975 GAPVGPRAVRNLVMV

-995 LRQPRRKLLWGW
+995 LGRPRRELLWGW
-1007 QERWHGHGLRRGLG
+1007 QERWHGHGLRRGID

-1033 DLPAVDEFDA
+1033 GLPEIDAFDA

-1062 CRDRL
+1062 CRERL
-1067 RAMGALESNQLP
+1067 QQLGALESNRLAAVANN
-1079 SIPDRH
+1079 RK
-1085 RVRVA
+1085 VRVA

-1125 YDRYRHI
+1125 YERYRQV
-1132 ANRQPILIIDGVMQ
+1132 ANRQPILVIDGVMQ
-1146 RQDGVWSVLAS
+1146 RNDGVYSVLAS

-1168 QQRSHDYR
+1168 PRKSHDYR

>member
-1 MTAPRHSSR
+1 M
-10 AGSAAPSTPSRAG
+10 
-23 RSKPSGGTSP
+23 
-33 WSASTGRRCSTA
+33 
-45 TCCASCTTTSRAT
+45 
-58 NGSWNGST
+58 N
-66 TEHLDERCRSRASPA
+66 
-81 GGRPPEARLMRAPYV
+81 PYV

-114 ELAARAAELEM
+114 ELAFRAAELGM

-137 GAVKFLQACRKLGV
+137 GAVRFLQACRKVGV
-151 KPLIGTA
+151 KPLIGAT

-163 QETVVIARN
+163 EDVVMIARN

-180 RLLSLAHADQPKGEA
+180 RLLTLAHTDQPKGEA
-195 RATLTRVAEHKGDLF
+195 RTTLATVAEHRGDLF
-210 YLSATDDER
+210 YLSATDVET
-219 RLRELQEALG
+219 RLRNIQEALG
-229 NESVFSELHHHL
+229 KDDVFSELHHHL
-241 RPEDPWVLEGRA
+241 RSQDPWVLEGRA
-253 SMAKR
+253 GIAKR
-258 CGAAVVATN
+258 CGAPIVATN
-267 QVHYH
+267 RVHYH

-287 HRTTLDGARPHL
+287 HRATLDEARQHL
-299 FPNAEHH
+299 FPNAEHC
-306 LKAGDEMRPLFK
+306 LKSGEEIRPLFK
-318 GHAEALAAP
+318 GHEEALATP
-327 WDIAQECA
+327 WDIAQQCEL
-335 VELDFRKVRFPGYP
+335 ELDFRNVRFPGYP

-436 DPIEHNLLFER
+436 DPIAHNLLFER
-447 FLHEEMTSTPD
+447 FLHEDMKSMPD
-458 IDIDFSTK
+458 IDIDFSTE
-466 HREQVIQYVYDK
+466 HREQVIQYIYDK
-478 YGWERTGMVCNV
+478 YGWERTGMVCNI

-499 RQVGKALGFSAELLD
+499 RQVGKALGFSNELLD
-514 RLAKGVDRWPA
+514 RLAKGVDRWF
-525 PGEMLTPPG
+525 
-534 NPTEGVEDSMTGAMP
+534 TEDLSDSMTGAVP
-549 PPADMRP
+549 PPEMRP
-556 QSWQQFLELCRE
+556 KSWLQFLELCRD
-568 VIEFPR
+568 VIDFPR
-574 HLSIHVGGMLVT
+574 HLSIHNGGMLVT

-609 NKDDVEDLGLIKV
+609 NKDDVEDLGLIKM
-622 DLLGLRTL
+622 DMLGLRTL
-630 SVVAETLDLIQDT
+630 SVVAEALELIKDAS
-643 TGTRPDLD
+643 GTRPDLD
-651 RLPLDDPKVFEMCSE
+651 QLQLDDPKVFEMCSA

-680 MQTLPRTRPQSFND
+680 MQTLPRTRPNSFND

-714 YIRRKQGREPVIY
+714 YIRRKQGREPVTY
-727 AHPLL
+727 PHPLL
-732 EPVLKDTLG
+732 ERVLKDTLG

-758 MTPSQADGFRRA
+758 MTSSGADGFRRA

-776 RVEMSSLEGDF
+776 HVEMSSLEGAF
-787 INGCLANSVPREV
+787 IEGCLANGVAREV

-821 AAFARTTY
+821 AAFARTAY

-836 NYPVEFGCGL
+836 NHPVEFGCGL
-846 LNHQPMGFYHP
+846 LNNQPMGFYHP
-857 SVLVEDLKR
+857 SVLVEDIKR
-866 HGVKVLPVDVNRSY
+866 HGVTVLPVDVNRSDV
-880 ARCLPEP
+880 RCLPEP
-887 LALSPTKPQLAEGP
+887 LAKPSATPSPLTPLAG
-901 PSSTRPSLPRRPTEI
+901 PSLLQ
-916 SVSVA
+916 A
-921 STQAVKAQA
+921 SSLPQPAHRLEPYGDFETTGTLPVK
-930 AMTHAMRI
+930 TDYAMRI
-938 GLNYVRDLGED
+938 GFNYVRDLGEE
-949 GRNAIVAERRR
+949 GRKAIVAERAHGAYR
-960 AGPYSSFDDFLNRLR
+960 SFDDFHDRLR

-990 GAFDA
+990 GAFDG
-995 LRQPRRKLLWGW
+995 LGQPRRELLWSW
-1007 QERWHGHGLRRGLG
+1007 QERWHGHGLRRGIQ
-1021 TQAELRLNGTAP
+1021 TQSELRLNGTAP
-1033 DLPAVDEFDA
+1033 ALPELDDFDV

-1051 DLSTGHHLIHF
+1051 DLSTGHHLIYF

-1067 RAMGALESNQLP
+1067 TELGALESNRLP
-1079 SIPDRH
+1079 PIPNGRK
-1085 RVRVA
+1085 VRVA

-1125 YDRYRHI
+1125 YDRYRQV
-1132 ANRQPILIIDGVMQ
+1132 ANRQPILVIDGVMQ

-1157 HIEALRGVPRP
+1157 HIEALEGVPRP
-1168 QQRSHDYR
+1168 SQRSHDYR

>member
-1 MTAPRHSSR
+1 MP
-10 AGSAAPSTPSRAG
+10 
-23 RSKPSGGTSP
+23 
-33 WSASTGRRCSTA
+33 
-45 TCCASCTTTSRAT
+45 
-58 NGSWNGST
+58 
-66 TEHLDERCRSRASPA
+66 
-81 GGRPPEARLMRAPYV
+81 APYV
-96 ELHCHS
+96 ELHSHS
-102 NFSFLDGGSHPA
+102 NFSFLDGGSHPY
-114 ELAARAAELEM
+114 ELAMRAAELEM

-137 GAVKFLQACRKLGV
+137 GAVRHLQACRKLGV
-151 KPLIGTA
+151 KPIIGTS

-163 QETVVIARN
+163 EELILIARD

-180 RLLSLAHADQPKGEA
+180 RLLTLAHADQPKGEA
-195 RATLTRVAEHKGDLF
+195 RTTLDTVAEHRGELF
-210 YLSATDDER
+210 YLSPTDREQR
-219 RLRELQEALG
+219 MRELQGALG
-229 NESVFSELHHHL
+229 KENVFSELHHHR
-241 RPEDPWVLEGRA
+241 RPEDEWVLEGRA
-253 SMAKR
+253 AMARR
-258 CGAAVVATN
+258 CGAGVVATN
-267 QVHYH
+267 EVHYH
-272 VPERRRLHDVLVAIR
+272 VAERRRLHDVLVAIR
-287 HRTTLDGARPHL
+287 HRATLDEARAHL
-299 FPNAEHH
+299 FPNSEHH
-306 LKAGDEMRPLFK
+306 LKGGADLRPLFH
-318 GHAEALAAP
+318 GHAEALATP
-327 WDIAQECA
+327 WEIAQECD
-335 VELDFRKVRFPGYP
+335 VDLDFRKVRFPGYP

-369 ERYRPITPE
+369 DRYRPITPA
-378 VARRLQRELEVIEK
+378 VAQRLQRELEVIEK

-458 IDIDFSTK
+458 IDIDFSTE
-466 HREQVIQYVYDK
+466 HREQVIQYIYEK
-478 YGWERTGMVCNV
+478 YGWERTGMVCNI

-514 RLAKGVDRWPA
+514 RLAKGVDRWF
-525 PGEMLTPPG
+525 
-534 NPTEGVEDSMTGAMP
+534 TEDVEDSMTGAVP
-549 PPADMRP
+549 PPDMRP

-574 HLSIHVGGMLVT
+574 HLSIHNGGMLVT

-593 VPVEPATMEG
+593 APVEPATMEG

-609 NKDDVEDLGLIKV
+609 NKDDVEDLGLIKM
-622 DLLGLRTL
+622 DMLGLRTL
-630 SVVAETLDLIQDT
+630 SVVAEALELIKDT

-651 RLPLDDPKVFEMCSE
+651 QLPLNDPAVFEMCGE

-680 MQTLPRTRPQSFND
+680 MQTLPRTRPKTFND

-714 YIRRKQGREPVIY
+714 YIRRKQGREEVTY

-732 EPVLKDTLG
+732 EPILKDTLG

-753 MRVAG
+753 MYVAG
-758 MTPSQADGFRRA
+758 MKPGRADGFRRA

-776 RVEMSSLEGDF
+776 RVEMSSLEDEF
-787 INGCLANSVPREV
+787 IGGCLANEVPREV

-821 AAFARTTY
+821 AAFARTSY
-829 ETAWLKL
+829 ETAWMKL
-836 NYPVEFGCGL
+836 HHPVEFGCGL
-846 LNHQPMGFYHP
+846 LNNQPMGFYHP

-866 HGVKVLPVDVNRSY
+866 HGLKALPVDINLSDI
-880 ARCLPEP
+880 RCLPE
-887 LALSPTKPQLAEGP
+887 ALSEVAPGQFPATAGTRGIQRDMYPASAGTRGGSGSASATPQLAGGP
-901 PSSTRPSLPRRPTEI
+901 PFGSRPLPRLPTES
-916 SVSVA
+916 SVLTE
-921 STQAVKAQA
+921 STLPVKARY
-930 AMTHAMRI
+930 AMRI
-938 GLNYVRDLGED
+938 GLNYVRDLGEE
-949 GRNAIVAERRR
+949 GRKAIVEDRDRG
-960 AGPYSSFDDFLNRLR
+960 GPYLSFDDFINRMR

-995 LRQPRRKLLWGW
+995 LGQPRRELLWGW
-1007 QERWHGHGLRRGLG
+1007 QERWHGKGLRRGIDK
-1021 TQAELRLNGTAP
+1021 QSELRLNGTAP
-1033 DLPAVDEFDA
+1033 SLPDVDDFDA

-1067 RAMGALESNQLP
+1067 AAMGALESNKLP
-1079 SIPDRH
+1079 AIANNKQ
-1085 RVRVA
+1085 VRVA

-1125 YDRYRHI
+1125 YDRYRQV

-1146 RQDGVWSVLAS
+1146 RQDGVHSVLAS
-1157 HIEALRGVPRP
+1157 HIQALEGVPRP
-1168 QQRSHDYR
+1168 AQRSHDYR